1 MFGEV
6 LHTLKDLAA
15 TLASVLVC
23 GHTLPHDEGRK
34 RRPDAPRRDLRCISL
49 QILEQISLRHQMT
62 PRPRAGLVRSRARA
76 RNYGV
81 AQHLTARLP

>member
-1 MFGEV
+1 MSGFMFGEV
-6 LHTLKDLAA
+6 LHTLEDLAA

-62 PRPRAGLVRSRARA
+62 LGRGPAWSGRAPGRATMASRSI
-76 RNYGV
+76 
-81 AQHLTARLP
+81 